1 MHIVR
6 TLHCVLSSS
15 PICFLRRIDKDE
27 PAFSSPIAMIPAIY
41 QLHAGLRKWMNA
53 ISPSGVM
60 VIAFVWRGIC
70 NVYGICNENMY
81 EFPYLCIYIRTHIYI
96 YIYVCMYALKCVI
109 RWWCAVQYIKNIM
122 WGKKI
127 WKCIFCSWTLKC
139 LESEWN
145 FHQISRSNLPAKVF
159 SVKVQSSN
167 KGIICRFCVLVLG
180 HLPSLLFLHTL
191 VVPRSVGGQVDKLP
205 LGHTNVK
212 SNREDYMSVLW
223 ELSGLIW
230 VPCDFFQH
238 QSAAGWRT
246 AALLKY

>member
-1 MHIVR
+1 MSLPFPPLLLWSQQSTSFMLGWENEWMQLVLQESWSLRSYGEAYAMYMAYVMRICMNFNICVYIYVR
-6 TLHCVLSSS
+6 
-15 PICFLRRIDKDE
+15 
-27 PAFSSPIAMIPAIY
+27 IY
-41 QLHAGLRKWMNA
+41 
-53 ISPSGVM
+53 
-60 VIAFVWRGIC
+60 
-70 NVYGICNENMY
+70 
-81 EFPYLCIYIRTHIYI
+81 TYI